1 MIGAFYVIKALQR
14 AFFSVILM
22 SLPLWSIELSSEEK
36 EYLAKLGTVKVCVD
50 PDWAPFEMMDKDG
63 SYRGIGADL
72 LKMVMTRLD
81 IPFSVVLTKDWD
93 ESLAFSK
100 EGKCHI
106 MSFLNQTPSRD
117 KWLLFTSPH
126 FSDPNVFIT
135 REEHPFIANPH
146 ELINETIVF
155 PVGTAM
161 EERIRKEYPNL
172 RVILSSSEMEAFEM
186 VASKKAD
193 IAMRSLIV
201 AAYTIKQKGL
211 FTLKIAG
218 QLPDYTNQ
226 LRMGILRTEPMLRD
240 ILEKGVQSITHEDR
254 AVIVNKYVAIK
265 AQTVSDYQM
274 VYKVIFCF
282 AIGGLFIL
290 WRFRELK
297 KHNKELRYLAETDLL
312 TSIYNRTKMEQE
324 LLTYVNVSLK
334 DKTPFA
340 ILLLD
345 IDHFKA
351 VNDTFGHPM
360 GDRILQEMVQTIQH
374 SIRKHDI
381 LGRWGGEEFLI
392 ICPQTSLDEACFI
405 AKRIHEVIQTT
416 LFSTNQ
422 YHTMS
427 IGVASL
433 SNEDTPYSL
442 VTKADNA
449 LYQAKNGGRNSVKCF
464 A

>member
-1 MIGAFYVIKALQR
+1 MIKALQR
-14 AFFSVILM
+14 AFFSIILM

-50 PDWAPFEMMDKDG
+50 PDWAPFEMMDKEG

-161 EERIRKEYPNL
+161 EEHIRKEYPNL

-282 AIGGLFIL
+282 AISGLFIL

-297 KHNKELRYLAETDLL
+297 KHNKRESR
-312 TSIYNRTKMEQE
+312 
-324 LLTYVNVSLK
+324 
-334 DKTPFA
+334 
-340 ILLLD
+340 
-345 IDHFKA
+345 
-351 VNDTFGHPM
+351 
-360 GDRILQEMVQTIQH
+360 
-374 SIRKHDI
+374 
-381 LGRWGGEEFLI
+381 
-392 ICPQTSLDEACFI
+392 
-405 AKRIHEVIQTT
+405 
-416 LFSTNQ
+416 
-422 YHTMS
+422 
-427 IGVASL
+427 L
-433 SNEDTPYSL
+433 S
-442 VTKADNA
+442 
-449 LYQAKNGGRNSVKCF
+449 Q
-464 A
+464 

>member
-1 MIGAFYVIKALQR
+1 
-14 AFFSVILM
+14 
-22 SLPLWSIELSSEEK
+22 
-36 EYLAKLGTVKVCVD
+36 
-50 PDWAPFEMMDKDG
+50 
-63 SYRGIGADL
+63 
-72 LKMVMTRLD
+72 
-81 IPFSVVLTKDWD
+81 
-93 ESLAFSK
+93 
-100 EGKCHI
+100 
-106 MSFLNQTPSRD
+106 
-117 KWLLFTSPH
+117 
-126 FSDPNVFIT
+126 
-135 REEHPFIANPH
+135 
-146 ELINETIVF
+146 
-155 PVGTAM
+155 M
-161 EERIRKEYPNL
+161 EECIRKEYPNL
-172 RVILSSSEMEAFEM
+172 RVMLSSSEMEAFEM

-345 IDHFKA
+345 IDHFKV

-360 GDRILQEMVQTIQH
+360 GDRILQEMVQTIRH

-392 ICPQTSLDEACFI
+392 IW
-405 AKRIHEVIQTT
+405 
-416 LFSTNQ
+416 
-422 YHTMS
+422 
-427 IGVASL
+427 
-433 SNEDTPYSL
+433 
-442 VTKADNA
+442 
-449 LYQAKNGGRNSVKCF
+449 
-464 A
+464 